1 MSREPTPVNKALYDY
16 IVRVG
21 VPEIP
26 AQTALRE
33 RTAEL
38 AEANMQVS
46 ADEGAFLA
54 MLVRLTSA
62 KRIVEVGTFTGYS
75 ALAMA
80 LALPEDGMIIACDVS
95 QEWTSIGQ
103 EFWKQAGVSDRIDL
117 RIAHATETL
126 AALVAAGQ
134 SGSFDMAFIDADKEN
149 YEVYYEHCLA
159 LMRPGGLICVDNVL
173 WGGSVLRADDEREAT
188 QAIRAFNTA
197 RATDDRVDR
206 VLITVGDGV
215 SMLRK
220 R

>member
-1 MSREPTPVNKALYDY
+1 VSREPTPVNKALYDY

-33 RTAEL
+33 RTGEL
-38 AEANMQVS
+38 AQANMQVS

-54 MLVRLTSA
+54 MLVRLTGA

-80 LALPEDGMIIACDVS
+80 LALPDDGMLIACDVS
-95 QEWTSIGQ
+95 REWTAIG
-103 EFWKQAGVSDRIDL
+103 EEYWAQAGVTDRIDL
-117 RIAHATETL
+117 RIAPGTETL
-126 AALVAAGQ
+126 ASLLAEGAA
-134 SGSFDMAFIDADKEN
+134 GSFDMAFIDADKES
-149 YEVYYEHCLA
+149 YDAYYEYCLA
-159 LMRPGGLICVDNVL
+159 LIRPGGLICVDNVL
-173 WGGSVLRADDEREAT
+173 WGGSVLSTDDDRPAT
-188 QAIRAFNTA
+188 QAIRAFNQA
-197 RATDDRVDR
+197 RSTDERVDR

-215 SMLRK
+215 TMLRK